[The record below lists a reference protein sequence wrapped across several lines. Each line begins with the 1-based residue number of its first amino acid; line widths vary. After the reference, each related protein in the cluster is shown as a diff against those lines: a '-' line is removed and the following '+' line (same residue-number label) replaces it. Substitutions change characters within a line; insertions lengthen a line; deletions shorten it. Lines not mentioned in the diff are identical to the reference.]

1 MRPYLNYFMRKN
13 FYIFLAILLLGFY
26 RPISAQNSLPR
37 IDKEKLKAILDTS
50 QARLNILTIFTND
63 CGGTK
68 LMFENITKL
77 KAKYPGQILFIPC
90 SSERNV
96 KEQGVLERLKKY
108 QYTEICYLIDGD
120 KYPEKKM
127 DTRVK
132 GYNFRNDVCK
142 DCIIDQIGV
151 PYYMLIEP
159 GRHIL
164 YAGYTAPGDFDRLL
178 EYIMQ
183 AKPLKE

>member
-1 MRPYLNYFMRKN
+1 MHKLLNII
-13 FYIFLAILLLGFY
+13 IFKLFFGFAISM
-26 RPISAQNSLPR
+26 SAQTSLPR
-37 IDKEKLKAILDTS
+37 IDKEKLKTILDTS
-50 QARLNILTIFTND
+50 KARLNILTIFTNE
-63 CGGTK
+63 CGGTRW
-68 LMFENITKL
+68 MFQNMKEL

-96 KEQGVLERLKKY
+96 QEQGVIEILKKY
-108 QYTEICYLIDGD
+108 GYTDVCYLIDGD
-120 KYPEKKM
+120 KYPEKKL
-127 DTRVK
+127 DSRYK
-132 GYNFRNDVCK
+132 GYKFRNDVCK
-142 DCIIDQIGV
+142 DCVIDQIGV

-183 AKPLKE
+183 AKLPDKRE